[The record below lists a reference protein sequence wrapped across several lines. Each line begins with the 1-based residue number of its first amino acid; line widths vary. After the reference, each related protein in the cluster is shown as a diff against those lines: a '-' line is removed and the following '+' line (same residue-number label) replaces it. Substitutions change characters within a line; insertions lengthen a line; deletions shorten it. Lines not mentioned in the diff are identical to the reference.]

1 MFFGNRTI
9 IILILFCISCT
20 PLIAQD
26 TINWKKNIKLKCE
39 DFASTPDSNSSFSAI
54 SDITIEY
61 TIRKLSN
68 KSNDY
73 DFQVYCY
80 FTRSKSWIKNCDSVL
95 LSHEQTHFDIVEI
108 FAKKFKNKVNLIIKS
123 KDFDIKE
130 ARRIYDKIFDE
141 LNQFTLEY
149 DKETNHSKNKKAQT
163 IWNNKVLKSL
173 RSVN

>member
-1 MFFGNRTI
+1 MFFRNRTI
-9 IILILFCISCT
+9 IILILFCVFCT
-20 PLIAQD
+20 PLMAQD

-39 DFASTPDSNSSFSAI
+39 DFASATDSNSYFSAI

-73 DFQVYCY
+73 DFQVLCY
-80 FTRSKSWIKNCDSVL
+80 FTRSKSWMKNCDSVL
-95 LSHEQTHFDIVEI
+95 LLHEQTHFDISEI
-108 FAKKFKNKVNLIIKS
+108 FARKFKDEVNIAIRS
-123 KDFDIKE
+123 KDFEIKE
-130 ARRIYDKIFDE
+130 VEKIYNKIFDD
-141 LNQFTLEY
+141 LNQFTLKY

-163 IWNNKVLKSL
+163 IWNNKVLKRL